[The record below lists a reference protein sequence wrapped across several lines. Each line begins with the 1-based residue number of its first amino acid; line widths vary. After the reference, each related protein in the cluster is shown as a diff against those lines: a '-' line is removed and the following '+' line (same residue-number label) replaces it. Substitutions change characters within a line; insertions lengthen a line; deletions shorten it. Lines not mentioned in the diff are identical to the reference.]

1 MIKLVIAD
9 DEPLVQIGLRSMIDW
24 SALNIEICGTASN
37 GDAAWE
43 LVNEHRPEIVITDIQ
58 MPCSSGLELGK
69 RCRDELGPLPVFIIL
84 TSFEDFQYAREAMSF
99 RAVDY
104 LVKIDLS
111 PESLTEAVKKAVE
124 QVNLIRQKH
133 PEFQDTRQSLLLFQE
148 RFYIKLLNNLFESR
162 EQFRLQKEEFEISL
176 DAGSYAAATVQ
187 FIRNPDP
194 GNDLSSAVSDI
205 PLNIYSQTLQMF
217 QELLSKYISCHILA
231 LDTHFLAA
239 IFLLDDSY
247 TGDWKEQVRSA
258 LENTGK
264 MLHNYYGVS
273 FLASIG
279 GLVHD
284 ALDLSSSYSDSRQL
298 LPYLSDSAPILF
310 SDERSD
316 AGSLRNVFSMSLFR
330 DDISRAFQ
338 ELDESSL
345 RTTLD
350 TIRALLEED
359 HIHFSQALDA
369 ASSIL
374 HFAMTLLS
382 DGPDIVSQIFSNEP
396 DTYRSLY
403 HLKSV
408 PAVISWLTRL
418 EEGLCRAFEEKKKT
432 HQNSLAILCCQ
443 YIHEHIHERIYLQD
457 IADTFGI
464 SPNYLSQLFKKH
476 MNVGISEY
484 ITSQKIDESRKLLK
498 ETNLKIYE
506 ISDQLGFESSFYFSK
521 VFKKITG
528 LSPKDFR
535 NRP

>member
-1 MIKLVIAD
+1 M
-9 DEPLVQIGLRSMIDW
+9 
-24 SALNIEICGTASN
+24 
-37 GDAAWE
+37 
-43 LVNEHRPEIVITDIQ
+43 ITDIQ

-99 RAVDY
+99 RAADY

-111 PESLTEAVKKAVE
+111 PESLTEAVKQAVE

-187 FIRNPDP
+187 FIRNTDP
-194 GNDLSSAVSDI
+194 GNDPSGAGRDI

-258 LENTGK
+258 LENAGK

-316 AGSLRNVFSMSLFR
+316 AGSLRIGVSATLCRYMLLPYLSGFISAHPGIHISISCQSTNETLELLESDAIDIGLVGKPEHLR
-330 DDISRAFQ
+330 DITYYD
-338 ELDESSL
+338 LDEIEDIFVATDACIARLLSPDATTKSILESATLMLLNKNNMTRQYIDDYLTENRIQPKDYIEISSMDL
-345 RTTLD
+345 LIEFARIGLGVACVIKNFVQEDLASGALTQIALD
-350 TIRALLEED
+350 IPIHKRHVGFAYKKPNLQNRALEL
-359 HIHFSQALDA
+359 FL
-369 ASSIL
+369 
-374 HFAMTLLS
+374 
-382 DGPDIVSQIFSNEP
+382 
-396 DTYRSLY
+396 
-403 HLKSV
+403 
-408 PAVISWLTRL
+408 
-418 EEGLCRAFEEKKKT
+418 AFVK
-432 HQNSLAILCCQ
+432 
-443 YIHEHIHERIYLQD
+443 
-457 IADTFGI
+457 
-464 SPNYLSQLFKKH
+464 
-476 MNVGISEY
+476 
-484 ITSQKIDESRKLLK
+484 
-498 ETNLKIYE
+498 
-506 ISDQLGFESSFYFSK
+506 
-521 VFKKITG
+521 
-528 LSPKDFR
+528 
-535 NRP
+535 

>member
-1 MIKLVIAD
+1 M
-9 DEPLVQIGLRSMIDW
+9 
-24 SALNIEICGTASN
+24 
-37 GDAAWE
+37 
-43 LVNEHRPEIVITDIQ
+43 ITDIQ

-99 RAVDY
+99 RAADY

-111 PESLTEAVKKAVE
+111 PESLTEAVKQAVE

-187 FIRNPDP
+187 FIRNTDP
-194 GNDLSSAVSDI
+194 GNDPSGAGRDI

-217 QELLSKYISCHILA
+217 QELLSKYISCHVLA

-239 IFLLDDSY
+239 VFLLDDSY

-258 LENTGK
+258 LKNTEK

-396 DTYRSLY
+396 DT
-403 HLKSV
+403 
-408 PAVISWLTRL
+408 
-418 EEGLCRAFEEKKKT
+418 
-432 HQNSLAILCCQ
+432 
-443 YIHEHIHERIYLQD
+443 
-457 IADTFGI
+457 FGI

>member
-43 LVNEHRPEIVITDIQ
+43 LINEHRPEIVITDIQ

-99 RAVDY
+99 RAADY

-133 PEFQDTRQSLLLFQE
+133 PEFQDTRKSLLLFQE

-187 FIRNPDP
+187 FIRNTDP
-194 GNDLSSAVSDI
+194 GNDPSGAGRDI

-284 ALDLSSSYSDSRQL
+284 ALDLSFSYSDSRQL

-359 HIHFSQALDA
+359 HIHFPR
-369 ASSIL
+369 
-374 HFAMTLLS
+374 H
-382 DGPDIVSQIFSNEP
+382 
-396 DTYRSLY
+396 
-403 HLKSV
+403 
-408 PAVISWLTRL
+408 
-418 EEGLCRAFEEKKKT
+418 
-432 HQNSLAILCCQ
+432 
-443 YIHEHIHERIYLQD
+443 
-457 IADTFGI
+457 
-464 SPNYLSQLFKKH
+464 
-476 MNVGISEY
+476 
-484 ITSQKIDESRKLLK
+484 
-498 ETNLKIYE
+498 
-506 ISDQLGFESSFYFSK
+506 
-521 VFKKITG
+521 
-528 LSPKDFR
+528 
-535 NRP
+535 

>member
-43 LVNEHRPEIVITDIQ
+43 LVNEYRSEIVITDIQ

-217 QELLSKYISCHILA
+217 QELLSKYISCRILA

-239 IFLLDDSY
+239 VFLLDDSY

-264 MLHNYYGVS
+264 MLRNYYGVS
-273 FLASIG
+273 YLASIG

-316 AGSLRNVFSMSLFR
+316 AGSLR
-330 DDISRAFQ
+330 
-338 ELDESSL
+338 
-345 RTTLD
+345 TTID

-403 HLKSV
+403 HLKNV

-528 LSPKDFR
+528 FSPKDFR

>member
-176 DAGSYAAATVQ
+176 DAGSYAASTVQ

-194 GNDLSSAVSDI
+194 GNNPSGAVSDI

-217 QELLSKYISCHILA
+217 QELLSKYISCRILA

-239 IFLLDDSY
+239 VFLLDDSY

-264 MLHNYYGVS
+264 MLRNYYGVS
-273 FLASIG
+273 YLASIG
-279 GLVHD
+279 GLVH
-284 ALDLSSSYSDSRQL
+284 AVIPGSSSRTCQTALPSSSAMSALTQAPCAMYSACPFSATTSAGRSRSWTKTPCAL
-298 LPYLSDSAPILF
+298 RSTRSAPFWRRTISIFPRHWTQRPVSCIL
-310 SDERSD
+310 
-316 AGSLRNVFSMSLFR
+316 
-330 DDISRAFQ
+330 Q
-338 ELDESSL
+338 
-345 RTTLD
+345 
-350 TIRALLEED
+350 
-359 HIHFSQALDA
+359 
-369 ASSIL
+369 
-374 HFAMTLLS
+374 
-382 DGPDIVSQIFSNEP
+382 
-396 DTYRSLY
+396 
-403 HLKSV
+403 
-408 PAVISWLTRL
+408 
-418 EEGLCRAFEEKKKT
+418 
-432 HQNSLAILCCQ
+432 
-443 YIHEHIHERIYLQD
+443 
-457 IADTFGI
+457 
-464 SPNYLSQLFKKH
+464 
-476 MNVGISEY
+476 
-484 ITSQKIDESRKLLK
+484 
-498 ETNLKIYE
+498 
-506 ISDQLGFESSFYFSK
+506 
-521 VFKKITG
+521 
-528 LSPKDFR
+528 
-535 NRP
+535 